1 MPSVRVKIVDG
12 GRIIVPAAFRKA
24 MGVTKGDTLTMEL
37 DGNEVRL
44 RSSKAETMAAV
55 RRLQAYAATLPKS
68 DMLASDELIAERRA
82 EAARE

>member
-1 MPSVRVKIVDG
+1 MASVKVKMVDG
-12 GRIIVPAAFRKA
+12 GRVIVPAAFRKA

-44 RSSKAETMAAV
+44 RSSKAETMAAI